1 MRLLR
6 DAMLITLVPLVIVV
20 AFNQVVMMR
29 LDEEVGAVYPPPPK
43 PSRRPAPSDE
53 QNQVSYQP

>member
-1 MRLLR
+1 
-6 DAMLITLVPLVIVV
+6 MLITLVPLVIVV